1 MRVLVLCTGNS
12 ARSQMAEGLLRAF
25 FPGVNS
31 FSAGSRPSDLVLP
44 GAVAAMREIGVDI
57 GAHFPKHASQFTG
70 EPFDLVL
77 TVCGNADQACPIFE
91 GKVRR
96 RVHMPFDD
104 PAATGDLAD
113 FRRVRDEIRA
123 RLGSVVPLV
132 RPARASDLDAVA
144 ELLHTQQLPDE
155 GVAEQ
160 FGEAYAVAELDG
172 RICGVAGVERY
183 FSDKLKTGDGLLRSV
198 ATSDEARGLGLG
210 AMLIADRI
218 AWARTQGM
226 GDLYLLT
233 TTATEWFP
241 RFGFQR
247 IERTAASPEIQ
258 ASREFTSLCPASSV
272 LMRLGLWR
280 GHRSGRRRRRR
291 VNLLDDCGNGGVYRG
306 SQHDLLRDADAVNLA
321 DFLNRQQ
328 LPVARRGHHQ
338 QRRIPAVDGELR
350 GRRGRDHTDSTA
362 QQNDAPC
369 TEVPR
374 EELPPLKQP
383 CPAVG
388 ELLLHRFPLFRSTYQ
403 DDGVNLQ
410 TDRPQSVLHDIALNF
425 RSNTAR
431 KRLTGGSSRS
441 R

>member
-1 MRVLVLCTGNS
+1 
-12 ARSQMAEGLLRAF
+12 MAEGLLRAF

-31 FSAGSRPSDLVLP
+31 FSAGTRPSDQVHP
-44 GAVAAMREIGVDI
+44 GAVAVMREIGVDI
-57 GAHFPKHASQFTG
+57 VAYFPKNASQFTG

-144 ELLHTQQLPDE
+144 ELLHTQKLPDE

-172 RICGVAGVERY
+172 RICGVAGVERH
-183 FSDKLKTGDGLLRSV
+183 FADGLLRSV

-226 GDLYLLT
+226 GTLYLLT
-233 TTATEWFP
+233 TTAAEWFP

-258 ASREFTSLCPASSV
+258 ASREFASLCPASST
-272 LMRLGLWR
+272 LMRLGL
-280 GHRSGRRRRRR
+280 
-291 VNLLDDCGNGGVYRG
+291 
-306 SQHDLLRDADAVNLA
+306 
-321 DFLNRQQ
+321 
-328 LPVARRGHHQ
+328 
-338 QRRIPAVDGELR
+338 
-350 GRRGRDHTDSTA
+350 
-362 QQNDAPC
+362 
-369 TEVPR
+369 
-374 EELPPLKQP
+374 
-383 CPAVG
+383 
-388 ELLLHRFPLFRSTYQ
+388 
-403 DDGVNLQ
+403 
-410 TDRPQSVLHDIALNF
+410 
-425 RSNTAR
+425 
-431 KRLTGGSSRS
+431 
-441 R
+441 